1 MFSLY
6 ETLTI
11 SSFQVNSFTLR
22 QSPPTVE
29 FFQERQNE
37 IKEWGAQV
45 TEDEIYN
52 LEELGQFIGTDFTR
66 LSERQLIMNSSADR
80 SKRST
85 PAALPVE
92 FSHKTRLL
100 DFGSLYRI
108 IPQVWNVYAL
118 CLFRAH
124 QFLESH
130 ISTRLHLPLHN
141 VYSKEKFTIRQ
152 NLSTSLRI
160 QAFPFPTTSGSLG

>member
-6 ETLTI
+6 ETLTM

-22 QSPPTVE
+22 QSPPAVE
-29 FFQERQNE
+29 FFQERRNE
-37 IKEWGAQV
+37 IKEWGTQV

-52 LEELGQFIGTDFTR
+52 LEDLGQFIGTDFTR
-66 LSERQLIMNSSADR
+66 FSECQPLTNSSAVQ

-85 PAALPVE
+85 PTALPVE
-92 FSHKTRLL
+92 SSHKTRLL

-108 IPQVWNVYAL
+108 IPQVWNICAF
-118 CLFRAH
+118 CLFRTY

-130 ISTRLHLPLHN
+130 TSTRLHSPLHN
-141 VYSKEKFTIRQ
+141 VY
-152 NLSTSLRI
+152 
-160 QAFPFPTTSGSLG
+160 